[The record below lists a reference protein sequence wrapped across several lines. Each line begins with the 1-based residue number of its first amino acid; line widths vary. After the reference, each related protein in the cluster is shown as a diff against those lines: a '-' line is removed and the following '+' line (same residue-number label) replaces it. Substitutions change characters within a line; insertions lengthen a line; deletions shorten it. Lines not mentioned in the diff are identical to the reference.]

1 MNAPPAMRAG
11 SVIPYILTSR
21 YHEDPDPA
29 TMQRPSCQ
37 PRVCIAKETAES
49 DSAFE
54 NRDALDVMGHG
65 EDVERPQG
73 SHAITGRGERRD
85 VTTERRRVA
94 GDVRDTSRATSYD
107 LLGDHL
113 ANARPRGVAHHQV
126 HPVRPPPCHLLDAS
140 SLEPRLWHVAARFPH
155 GPARQLD

>member
-73 SHAITGRGERRD
+73 SDAVTGRGERCD
-85 VTTERRRVA
+85 VTTERGRLQRQIPA
-94 GDVRDTSRATSYD
+94 GVR
-107 LLGDHL
+107 HL
-113 ANARPRGVAHHQV
+113 
-126 HPVRPPPCHLLDAS
+126 
-140 SLEPRLWHVAARFPH
+140 PH
-155 GPARQLD
+155 D

>member
-11 SVIPYILTSR
+11 PVIPCILTSR

-73 SHAITGRGERRD
+73 SHGVAAPWLEPGHDRLDQG
-85 VTTERRRVA
+85 VRRRLV
-94 GDVRDTSRATSYD
+94 
-107 LLGDHL
+107 HL
-113 ANARPRGVAHHQV
+113 PE
-126 HPVRPPPCHLLDAS
+126 PVR
-140 SLEPRLWHVAARFPH
+140 
-155 GPARQLD
+155 